1 MDEKRLVLK
10 TDFEQNGYVVLD
22 SGIDE
27 SVLDAA
33 VVDLGKYFGD
43 EREVPIH
50 VPYADRGRIQ
60 DAWHISQNVLAIA
73 TAPTVLTALETI
85 YGKSAQPFQTLN
97 FYRGTQQPVHSDSI
111 HFNSEPFGAMCGV
124 WTALED
130 IGPDQGPL
138 IYYPGSHKLPEMNY
152 PDFGLPA
159 CEDSYPQYLE
169 ELQRLIQEHGFKPEF
184 GLLKKGQCLIWSANI
199 LHGGSHQNDKS
210 LTRQSQVT
218 HYYLG
223 QPKAWRPVQSV
234 DERFYFEPEIVRDV
248 SDEPYKYPLKITHV
262 RPTLAERVID
272 VIKRRV
278 FRIKP

>member
-1 MDEKRLVLK
+1 MDENLLSLK
-10 TDFEQNGYVVLD
+10 TRFEQNGYVILD

-33 VVDLGKYFGD
+33 SGELERYFGD

-60 DAWHISQNVLAIA
+60 DAWHINQNVLAIA
-73 TAPTVLTALETI
+73 TAPQVLNALKSI
-85 YGKSAQPFQTLN
+85 YGKSPQPFQTLN

-159 CEDSYPQYLE
+159 SEASYPQYLE
-169 ELQRLIQEHGFKPEF
+169 AIQSLIKEHGFKPEF

-210 LTRQSQVT
+210 LTRRSQVT

-223 QPKAWRPVQSV
+223 HPKAWRPVQSS
-234 DERFYFEPEIVRDV
+234 DERFYFEPEVVRDV
-248 SDEPYKYPLKITHV
+248 SAEPYKYPIQIKRV
-262 RPTLAERVID
+262 PPTLVEKVVD
-272 VIKRRV
+272 VVKRRV
-278 FRIKP
+278 LRIRP